1 MTTSKNALK
10 FNFQINK
17 AKKKNNESNNNF
29 PPIKKSNNRRYTINY
44 SIKILKTTNSILS
57 NTSKKK
63 YRKNKESYKFE

>member
-29 PPIKKSNNRRYTINY
+29 PPIKKSNNRRYTIN
-44 SIKILKTTNSILS
+44 
-57 NTSKKK
+57 
-63 YRKNKESYKFE
+63 